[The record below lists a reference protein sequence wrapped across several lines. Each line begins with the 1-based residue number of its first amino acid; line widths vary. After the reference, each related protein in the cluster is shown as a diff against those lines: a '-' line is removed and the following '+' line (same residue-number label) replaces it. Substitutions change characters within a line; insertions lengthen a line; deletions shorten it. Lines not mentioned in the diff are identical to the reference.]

1 MKKQEILERLID
13 MEGKYSDLVWL
24 ARKRPE
30 DSLIAGVQS
39 SIDHV
44 EKSWPKECEEL
55 RGDESD
61 WHHGFNSG
69 CLAAFRFAMS
79 LMGDADDVR
88 MAEELFPFLD
98 T

>member
-1 MKKQEILERLID
+1 MKKQEILERLV
-13 MEGKYSDLVWL
+13 EKEAKYFHLVWL

-30 DSLIAGVQS
+30 DIPVAGEAM
-39 SIDHV
+39 DKV
-44 EKSWPKECEEL
+44 EKAYPKECEDL
-55 RGDESD
+55 SGDDSD

-88 MAEELFPFLD
+88 MAEEFFPFLD